1 MSTLGGEQ
9 IAADGET
16 GVLRLAL
23 TRGVPLLRLVSEVGK
38 VGVLPVFWG
47 VRSYY
52 SKAWGRIVRKE
63 SRGLPNSI
71 YPRPV
76 SCLRRPR
83 FEMALGSS

>member
-9 IAADGET
+9 IVADGGT

-23 TRGVPLLRLVSEVGK
+23 TPGVPLLRLVSEVGK
-38 VGVLPVFWG
+38 GGVLPFFW
-47 VRSYY
+47 VLSYY
-52 SKAWGRIVRKE
+52 SKAWERIVRKE
-63 SRGLPNSI
+63 SLGLPNSI

-76 SCLRRPR
+76 SCLWRPR